1 MRINHFYI
9 MVVLFLVNAYSAVTD
24 IKTAQGRHNRLQDN
38 NILYVTRTQRERK
51 SKAFVIV
58 KVFLD

>member
-38 NILYVTRTQRERK
+38 NILYVTRKQRERER
-51 SKAFVIV
+51 AR
-58 KVFLD
+58 LLL